1 MIDFEFDATQSVI
14 IIRPQSRLQARDFD
28 TLANAV
34 DPQIEAAGSLAGI
47 IIDAPTFPGWDD
59 FAALI
64 RHFRF
69 VRDHQKHVKKIA
81 VVTDSPDRGSRRTPG
96 VTLHIGADQT
106 FPPPRP
112 RRVGPTVDCGH
123 VMTRLSRNHGVPG
136 DHVLRWGP
144 HRRPPQVR
152 RPPDGDAPWP
162 VMTPGTRWER
172 SGLLWL
178 SRETGQQVLRADGT
192 LVGLVA
198 DVSVELDQSSG
209 PQMVQRL
216 LVRRRRAPGLLVPWT
231 AVVEFGRHG
240 VLLNDGIGTAVP
252 FGPDGAGLR
261 DHEILLLRDVLDT
274 QVVDIVGQ
282 RLARVSDVVLN
293 RTADGRLELVGAE
306 VGFGGGVLRRLGLH
320 RLAVRAG
327 DDVVDWTD
335 LHLTS
340 ERGHTVQL
348 NTPPRSAVHH
358 LDESG
363 LVALVD
369 RLDVES
375 LPRFWRRR
383 NRLSQPG

>member
-81 VVTDSPDRGSRRTPG
+81 VVTDSP
-96 VTLHIGADQT
+96 IGGDLAEHLASHFISAQIRH
-106 FPPPRP
+106 FPPRP

-136 DHVLRWGP
+136 DHVLRWGRTAD
-144 HRRPPQVR
+144 RRR
-152 RPPDGDAPWP
+152 FDARWRC
-162 VMTPGTRWER
+162 TLASHDPGTRWER